1 MDAIATIFEWLGY
14 PATIIAIG
22 AGIWAVIL
30 WARGITPVLIR
41 LGNGLAKRKIAI
53 FAKDETLRSLEA
65 LLHDC
70 KLFSKTNIIPIGS
83 SGDIGKAESASVYL
97 LNWMDFRDD
106 VDQILRLK
114 KDQTPLV
121 VHAPPGAI
129 PQDQMAKLAN
139 ARNVAVCNFRGRL
152 LNDLVTSMI
161 TTSY

>member
-1 MDAIATIFEWLGY
+1 METIGTMFEWLGY

-22 AGIWAVIL
+22 AGIWAFVL
-30 WARGITPVLIR
+30 WIRGITPVLIR

-53 FAKDETLRSLEA
+53 FAKGETLGSLAA

-70 KLFSKTNIIPIGS
+70 KLFNKTNIIAIGS
-83 SGDIGKAESASVYL
+83 VGDIGKAEKASVYL
-97 LNWMDFRDD
+97 LNWADFHEH
-106 VDQILRLK
+106 VEEILRLK
-114 KDQTPLV
+114 KDHTPLI

-129 PQDQMAKLAN
+129 PHDQMAKLAN

>member
-1 MDAIATIFEWLGY
+1 METITTIFEWLGY

-22 AGIWAVIL
+22 AGIWAIVL

-41 LGNGLAKRKIAI
+41 LGNGLAKRKIAV
-53 FAKDETLRSLEA
+53 FAQGDTLASLEA
-65 LLHDC
+65 LLNDC
-70 KLFSKTNIIPIGS
+70 KLFGKANIISIGTA
-83 SGDIGKAESASVYL
+83 GDIRKAENASVYL
-97 LNWMDFRDD
+97 LNWMDFRDHID
-106 VDQILRLK
+106 EILHLK

-129 PQDQMAKLAN
+129 PQDQMVKLAN